1 MNRMKRRSEVYI
13 YPNDDEHQMS
23 EILEQDLTR
32 GKISVDDQSVLN
44 NTSQRLPLPA
54 MINQESSIGNLVNI
68 AKV

>member
-1 MNRMKRRSEVYI
+1 
-13 YPNDDEHQMS
+13 MS